1 MDYHY
6 GVHGPWI
13 ERSKYTALPFLINLT
28 GFQSI
33 LKVNYTGFQSILKVN

>member
-13 ERSKYTALPFLINLT
+13 ERSKYTAIQSHLT
-28 GFQSI
+28 STD
-33 LKVNYTGFQSILKVN
+33 LTESYPYSSLTPEKRK